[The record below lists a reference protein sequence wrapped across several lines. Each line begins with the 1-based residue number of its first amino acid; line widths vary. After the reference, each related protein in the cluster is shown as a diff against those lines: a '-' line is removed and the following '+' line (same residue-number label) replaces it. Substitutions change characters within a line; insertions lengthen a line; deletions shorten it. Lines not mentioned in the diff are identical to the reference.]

1 MKKTDETKFS
11 FKECVIIAI
20 SAIMFYGS
28 IEVMHY
34 VSMILGLAIML
45 GSIIFLGSFSTSF
58 TADYEIE
65 DLDEDDDD
73 LFE

>member
-1 MKKTDETKFS
+1 
-11 FKECVIIAI
+11 
-20 SAIMFYGS
+20 
-28 IEVMHY
+28 
-34 VSMILGLAIML
+34 ML